1 MTKNVKMHLKE
12 RTRLTMHY
20 YKNDQKIEDNKK
32 ALKKTENC
40 TKEIVKAKTDYILQM
55 NYKINDPK
63 TAQKHTGIS

>member
-1 MTKNVKMHLKE
+1 
-12 RTRLTMHY
+12 MHY
-20 YKNDQKIEDNKK
+20 YKNDQKIEDYEK

-40 TKEIVKAKTDYILQM
+40 TKEIVKAKTDYILKM

>member
-1 MTKNVKMHLKE
+1 MTKNVKKHLKE

-20 YKNDQKIEDNKK
+20 YKNDQKIEDYEK
-32 ALKKTENC
+32 ALKKTEN
-40 TKEIVKAKTDYILQM
+40 DYILKM